1 MPKDCLY
8 TAITFNV
15 KVSATYSYVRA
26 ISYTSEAIEK
36 YAEGKEKK
44 EKTIANVDLKDSF
57 AENIYD
63 GISIQ

>member
-1 MPKDCLY
+1 MPKDYLY

-36 YAEGKEKK
+36 YAEGKEK
-44 EKTIANVDLKDSF
+44 TIANVDLKDSF
-57 AENIYD
+57 TENIYD